1 MKMKLPPEEWA
12 KKHTEVKRT
21 SQYLEVDKILKDAA
35 AELELW
41 RDSLARREIT
51 DKRWEDRCRISL
63 LITRVNILRSTVC
76 PHG

>member
-1 MKMKLPPEEWA
+1 MTEET
-12 KKHTEVKRT
+12 HRLRV
-21 SQYLEVDKILKDAA
+21 LEADKILKDAA